1 MQSFEFTLREIP
13 LRYDAATESFVC
25 DAGPMMQLLNWYYP
39 KLYGD
44 LCEYDKSMKCLP
56 VEPLQKDVIEIPEE
70 AEPTKE
76 VSTQET
82 NQSEVNE
89 DIKCNPKRRQSLL
102 SSIHKG
108 IKRLFEVCTP
118 VKNKKVKL

>member
-1 MQSFEFTLREIP
+1 MQHFEFSLREIP
-13 LRYDAATESFVC
+13 LRYDATIESFIC

-39 KLYGD
+39 KLYDD
-44 LCEYDKSMKCLP
+44 LCEYDKSMSSLP
-56 VEPLQKDVIEIPEE
+56 VEPLPKDVIEIPEE
-70 AEPTKE
+70 SEPIKE

-82 NQSEVNE
+82 TQSEVNE
-89 DIKCNPKRRQSLL
+89 EIKCIPKRRQSLL